1 MSTPP
6 LDPDREC
13 VAQAIYQRIKD
24 SFDQEALALA
34 RLLAAQDD
42 RALLGA
48 TEFAVRDRV
57 HRLGADALE
66 AALAE
71 RKKGGT
77 ERRP

>member
-1 MSTPP
+1 MSRPP
-6 LDPDREC
+6 LDPDREPL
-13 VAQAIYQRIKD
+13 AQEIYLRLRD
-24 SFDQEALALA
+24 RFDQEARALA
-34 RLLAAQDD
+34 RLLAAPDD
-42 RALLGA
+42 RHRLGA

>member
-1 MSTPP
+1 MSTID
-6 LDPDREC
+6 LDPDRER
-13 VAQAIYQRIKD
+13 VAQDIYRRLKD

-34 RLLAAQDD
+34 RLLAAKDD
-42 RALLGA
+42 RDLLGA

-57 HRLGADALE
+57 HRLGAEALE

-77 ERRP
+77 EPRP